1 MNSERKPNILIV
13 YTGGT
18 IGMIEN
24 PQTHALQPFDFRH
37 LIDNVPKIKMLD
49 YRIENIQFQSPIDS
63 SDMNPQCWMEIAK
76 AIEDNFDRFD
86 GFVVLHGTDTM
97 AYTASALSFMLENL
111 HKPVII
117 TGSQLPI
124 GEVRT
129 DGEENLITALQIAA
143 ATDIS
148 GAPMVQ
154 EVAILF
160 ENYLWRGNR
169 STKMSADN
177 FNAFKSNNYPQLAKI
192 GLGIHYSEEA
202 LWRPTERKPLQLN
215 TNMEHGVMFL
225 DLHPGMTQQTLHHLL
240 HTPGI
245 KGIVLRSYGAGNAPT
260 SRWFIEEIAQA
271 VQRGIVIVNVTQCV
285 NGGVHHRRYVAGD
298 KLANAGVISGHD
310 MTSEAAITKL
320 MYLFGLGLTPSAVAT
335 RLNTDICGEVTL

>member
-1 MNSERKPNILIV
+1 MSDTRKPRILII

-24 PQTHALQPFDFRH
+24 PDTKALQPFDFSH
-37 LIDNVPKIKMLD
+37 LIDNVPKIKKLAYHID
-49 YRIENIQFQSPIDS
+49 NIQFTPIDS
-63 SDMNPQCWMEIAK
+63 SDMGPEGWKEIAC
-76 AIEDNFDRFD
+76 AIANNYRDYD

-97 AYTASALSFMLENL
+97 AYTASALSFMLGNL

-129 DGEENLITALQIAA
+129 DGEENLIPALQIAA
-143 ATDIS
+143 ATTFNGD
-148 GAPMVQ
+148 PMVQ

-177 FNAFKSNNYPQLAKI
+177 FNAFKSNNYPELAKI
-192 GLGIHYSEEA
+192 GLGIHFAEKA
-202 LWRPTERKPLQLN
+202 LWRPKEKKPLQVN
-215 TNMEHGVMFL
+215 TKMDSGVMFL
-225 DLHPGMTQQTLHHLL
+225 DLHPGMTQSTLHHQLT
-240 HTPGI
+240 TPGI
-245 KGIVLRSYGAGNAPT
+245 NGIVMRTYGAGNAPT
-260 SRWFIEEIAQA
+260 TRWFIEEIAQA
-271 VQRGIVIVNVTQCV
+271 ISRGIVIVNVTQCV
-285 NGGVHHRRYVAGD
+285 NGGVHSRRYVSGD
-298 KLANAGVISGHD
+298 ILTNCGVISGHD

-320 MYLFGLGLTPSAVAT
+320 MYLFGLGLTPSAVRTRFAT
-335 RLNTDICGEVTL
+335 DLCGEVTL

>member
-1 MNSERKPNILIV
+1 MTNTKKPRILII

-24 PQTHALQPFDFRH
+24 PVTHALQPFDFSH

-49 YRIENIQFQSPIDS
+49 YNIDNIQFTPIDS
-63 SDMNPQCWMEIAK
+63 SDMGPEGWKDIAT
-76 AIEDNFDRFD
+76 AIAENYESYD

-97 AYTASALSFMLENL
+97 AYTASALSFMLANL
-111 HKPVII
+111 CKPVII

-143 ATDIS
+143 ATTFNGD
-148 GAPMVQ
+148 PMVQ

-169 STKMSADN
+169 ASKKSADN
-177 FNAFKSNNYPQLAKI
+177 FNAFKSHNYPELAKI
-192 GLGIHYSEEA
+192 GLGIHFAEKA
-202 LWRPTERKPLQLN
+202 LWRPQEKKPLMVN
-215 TNMEHGVMFL
+215 TNMDRGVMFI
-225 DLHPGMTQQTLHHLL
+225 DLHPGMTQSILHHLL
-240 HTPGI
+240 NTPGV
-245 KGIVLRSYGAGNAPT
+245 KGIVMRTYGAGNAPT
-260 SRWFIEEIAQA
+260 SRWFVEEITQA
-271 VQRGIVIVNVTQCV
+271 ISRGIVIVNVTQCV
-285 NGGVHHRRYVAGD
+285 NGGVHARRYVSGD
-298 KLANAGVISGHD
+298 ILTNAGVISGHD

-320 MYLFGLGLTPSAVAT
+320 MYLFGLGLTPSAVST
-335 RLNTDICGEVTL
+335 RLNTDLCGEVTL